1 MTLHIRRFERRDIA
15 ELFSWF
21 ATERDVLQWAGAA
34 LSWPLQRREFFE
46 LIKQHR
52 GASPQRELWAV
63 MQGADM
69 IGHFQTSLNR
79 RLRTAGP
86 GRIAIAPSRRGKGL
100 AAPLMNLIVDR
111 AFSHSWVHRTDLLVY
126 AHNKAAIRA
135 YEQAGF
141 VLEGTRRETT
151 PIGDEIWDTH
161 IMSLLRREFDKR
173 TERE

>member
-1 MTLHIRRFERRDIA
+1 MSLDIRKFEKRDIA
-15 ELFSWF
+15 ALFSWF
-21 ATERDVLQWAGAA
+21 DSERDVLQWAGAA
-34 LSWPLQRREFFE
+34 LSWPLRRAEIVD

-52 GASPQRELWAV
+52 GSTPLREVWAV
-63 MQGADM
+63 IRDDVMV
-69 IGHFQTSLNR
+69 GHFQIGLNR
-79 RLRTAGP
+79 RLRTAAL
-86 GRIAIAPSRRGKGL
+86 GRIALAPAARGQGL
-100 AAPLMNLIVDR
+100 AGEMLNLIVAR
-111 AFSHSWVHRTDLLVY
+111 AFSHPWVHRTDLLVY
-126 AHNKAAIRA
+126 AHNSAAIRA